1 MILHERVMVH
11 GLFLSVASA
20 LSPSRTGEKGCYQ
33 ATDRISDLEY
43 DHIDNGLGTS
53 RTHWLM

>member
-20 LSPSRTGEKGCYQ
+20 LSSSRTGEKGCYQ
-33 ATDRISDLEY
+33 ATDRTSDLEY
-43 DHIDNGLGTS
+43 HHIDNGPGTN
-53 RTHWLM
+53 RTH